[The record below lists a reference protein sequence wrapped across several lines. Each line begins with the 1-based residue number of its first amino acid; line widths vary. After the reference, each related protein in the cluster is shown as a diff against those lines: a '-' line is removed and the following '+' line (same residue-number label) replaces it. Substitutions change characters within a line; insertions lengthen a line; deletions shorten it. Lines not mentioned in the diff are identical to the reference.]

1 MSQVSPKSQAFPKSR
16 RLLKRAEFLAVQRA
30 GGGARSRHFVAL
42 IRFRGD
48 DAPCRLGVVASKR
61 VGNAVARNRGKRR
74 VREWFRRREGLPLG
88 AELLERQFG
97 RARTQNDHEIGAEL
111 DESSARVIRKARKS
125 LERQRAAGTTNE
137 KVEGRGRGKGPQ
149 RG

>member
-88 AELLERQFG
+88 ADLVIILRAGSPELPFEELC
-97 RARTQNDHEIGAEL
+97 AEL

-137 KVEGRGRGKGPQ
+137 KVEGRGLSLIHI
-149 RG
+149 